1 MDRTVSARNVWTVIA
16 GRCIVRKNLAGG
28 PHLHLPRIGRRRD
41 QEAVMEDDGS
51 LLPEGVDLCPPAHR
65 AIQVSVILP
74 CFNEESNVAPEVER
88 ICRHLDDSG
97 YVYELIVIDD
107 GSTDGTWAEVQEQA
121 SLRPAVRPVRFGLNG
136 GPGTA
141 RRLGTERARGA
152 IVVWTDA
159 DMTYPNERIAEFVR
173 ILDED
178 PSCDQVVGAR
188 TAEQGTHRPARVAA
202 KWIIRK
208 LAERLTGAVIPDLN
222 SGFRV
227 FRRRTALPYLH
238 LLPPGFSCVTTI
250 TLAFLAHQHVIR
262 YVPVAYA
269 PRAGRS
275 KFRIV
280 RDAYR
285 YLLQV
290 LAVTMYFSPLR
301 VLTPVALF
309 LLLLGF
315 ATAVWG
321 IVNGN
326 GVTNALVMTTGGV
339 IVFSLA
345 LLGDLFVKSRH
356 STGAAPGAHFPLATW
371 ARSTHGSATGP
382 RVHGPG
388 RVMLAPGPPRTRL
401 PVDGHLSDGGRHA
414 NHRSATTREV
424 LRPGAPPDGEELP
437 VVPRPPPV

>member
-1 MDRTVSARNVWTVIA
+1 MV
-16 GRCIVRKNLAGG
+16 
-28 PHLHLPRIGRRRD
+28 
-41 QEAVMEDDGS
+41 DDGS
-51 LLPEGVDLCPPAHR
+51 GVPECVDLGPPAHG

-208 LAERLTGAVIPDLN
+208 LAERLTGTTIPDLN
-222 SGFRV
+222 SGLRA

-250 TLAFLAHQHVIR
+250 TLAFLADQHPVR
-262 YVPVAYA
+262 YLPVSYS
-269 PRAGRS
+269 PRSGRS
-275 KFRIV
+275 KFRVV
-280 RDAYR
+280 RDSYR
-285 YLLQV
+285 FLLQV

-301 VLTPVALF
+301 VLMPVALF
-309 LLLLGF
+309 LLGIG
-315 ATAVWG
+315 TAMSIWE
-321 IVNGN
+321 IVVDGD
-326 GVTNALVMTTGGV
+326 VVLEAVMTFVGGL

-345 LLGDLFVKSRH
+345 LLGDLIAKSRH
-356 STGAAPGAHFPLATW
+356 STGAAPGHFPLASW
-371 ARSTHGSATGP
+371 ARRTHGGASRSGFRRGVRSSAAQQL
-382 RVHGPG
+382 
-388 RVMLAPGPPRTRL
+388 M
-401 PVDGHLSDGGRHA
+401 
-414 NHRSATTREV
+414 E
-424 LRPGAPPDGEELP
+424 
-437 VVPRPPPV
+437 PRPPSEEDGAAARLVRDRSARADGWAVLTARRPPTG